1 MSDDLDM
8 DRKGWLGHVITIPNI
23 IAVGAMLI
31 GGAMTYQAQVGKMDH
46 LESFVKQNEMRI
58 ERLEHRMDEERA
70 ANNAIFMRSDV
81 LSEQLRS
88 IRDEQVRIRE
98 QMQLMRRDLR

>member
-1 MSDDLDM
+1 MSDEM
-8 DRKGWLGHVITIPNI
+8 ERSHWWTRVVTIPNI
-23 IAVGAMLI
+23 LAVGAMLI
-31 GGAMTYQAQVGKMDH
+31 GGSMTYQAQIGKLEH
-46 LESFVKQNEMRI
+46 LQGLVLQNEQRI
-58 ERLEHRMDEERA
+58 ERLEKRMDEERA
-70 ANNAIFMRSDV
+70 TNNAIFMRSDV